1 MKKADILL
9 VDDEVVFAT
18 NMSRLLSSRGYQ
30 VAAVNNG
37 EEAIRALK
45 EKPFDVM
52 VLDLKMSLMDG
63 ITTLQQMKK
72 LNLLTEV
79 LILTGHGS
87 MDTAFQAIEMG
98 AYDYVTKP
106 CEIAELVSKI
116 VGMHLQIP
124 PHPPLVTGGGGDFQ
138 RRNKMLFH
146 PVRLY

>member
-1 MKKADILL
+1 MKKANILL
-9 VDDEVVFAT
+9 VDDEIVFTT
-18 NMSRLLSSRGYQ
+18 NMSRLLTSRGYQ
-30 VAAVNNG
+30 VTPVQNG
-37 EEAIRALK
+37 EEALAALK

-52 VLDLKMSLMDG
+52 VLDLKMPMMDG
-63 ITTLQQMKK
+63 ITTLQEMKK

-116 VGMHLQIP
+116 EAAHARKKVKEKK
-124 PHPPLVTGGGGDFQ
+124 
-138 RRNKMLFH
+138 N
-146 PVRLY
+146 

>member
-9 VDDEVVFAT
+9 VDDETVFTT
-18 NMSRLLSSRGYQ
+18 NMSRLLTSRGYQ
-30 VAAVNNG
+30 VTTVKNG
-37 EEAIRALK
+37 EEGLAALK

-52 VLDLKMSLMDG
+52 VLDLKMPVMDG
-63 ITTLQQMKK
+63 ITTLQEMKK

-106 CEIAELVSKI
+106 CEIAELVAKI
-116 VGMHLQIP
+116 EAAHARKRVKEKK
-124 PHPPLVTGGGGDFQ
+124 
-138 RRNKMLFH
+138 N
-146 PVRLY
+146 

>member
-1 MKKADILL
+1 MKKAEILL
-9 VDDEVVFAT
+9 VDDEVVFTT
-18 NMSRLLSSRGYQ
+18 NMSRLLSTRGYQ
-30 VAAVNNG
+30 VTAVNNG

-45 EKPFDVM
+45 EKPFDVT
-52 VLDLKMSLMDG
+52 VLDLKMPLMDG

-106 CEIAELVSKI
+106 CEIAELVTKI
-116 VGMHLQIP
+116 EAAHARKRV
-124 PHPPLVTGGGGDFQ
+124 
-138 RRNKMLFH
+138 KEKKS
-146 PVRLY
+146 

>member
-9 VDDEVVFAT
+9 VDDEVVFTT
-18 NMSRLLSSRGYQ
+18 NMTRLLSSRGYQ
-30 VAAVNNG
+30 VTAVNNG
-37 EEAIRALK
+37 KEAIRALK

-52 VLDLKMSLMDG
+52 VLDLKMPVMDG

-87 MDTAFQAIEMG
+87 MDTAFKAIEMG

-116 VGMHLQIP
+116 EAAHARKRVKEKK
-124 PHPPLVTGGGGDFQ
+124 
-138 RRNKMLFH
+138 N
-146 PVRLY
+146 

>member
-9 VDDEVVFAT
+9 VDDEVVFTT
-18 NMSRLLSSRGYQ
+18 NMSRLLTNRGYQ
-30 VAAVNNG
+30 VTTVKNG
-37 EEAIRALK
+37 EEAVAALK

-52 VLDLKMSLMDG
+52 VLDLKMPVMDG
-63 ITTLQQMKK
+63 ITTLQQMKT
-72 LNLLTEV
+72 LNVLTEV

-116 VGMHLQIP
+116 EAAHARKRVKEQ
-124 PHPPLVTGGGGDFQ
+124 
-138 RRNKMLFH
+138 KS
-146 PVRLY
+146 

>member
-18 NMSRLLSSRGYQ
+18 NMSRLLTNRGYQ
-30 VAAVNNG
+30 VTTVKNG
-37 EEAIRALK
+37 EEAIAALK
-45 EKPFDVM
+45 QKPFDVM
-52 VLDLKMSLMDG
+52 VLDLKMPVMDG
-63 ITTLQQMKK
+63 ITTLQQMKA
-72 LNLLTEV
+72 LNVLTEV

-116 VGMHLQIP
+116 EAAHARKRVKE
-124 PHPPLVTGGGGDFQ
+124 T
-138 RRNKMLFH
+138 KT
-146 PVRLY
+146 

>member
-9 VDDEVVFAT
+9 VDDEVVFTT
-18 NMSRLLSSRGYQ
+18 NMSRLLTSRGYQ
-30 VAAVNNG
+30 VTPVKNG
-37 EEAIRALK
+37 EEAIAALK

-52 VLDLKMSLMDG
+52 VLDLKMPVMDG
-63 ITTLQQMKK
+63 ISTLQQMKK

-87 MDTAFQAIEMG
+87 MDTAFKAIEMG

-116 VGMHLQIP
+116 EAAHARKRVKEKK
-124 PHPPLVTGGGGDFQ
+124 
-138 RRNKMLFH
+138 N
-146 PVRLY
+146 

>member
-9 VDDEVVFAT
+9 VDDEVVFTT

-30 VAAVNNG
+30 VTPVQNG
-37 EEAIRALK
+37 EDALAALK

-52 VLDLKMSLMDG
+52 VLDLKMPMMDG
-63 ITTLQQMKK
+63 ITTLQEMKK

-116 VGMHLQIP
+116 EAAHARKKVKEKK
-124 PHPPLVTGGGGDFQ
+124 T
-138 RRNKMLFH
+138 
-146 PVRLY
+146 

>member
-9 VDDEVVFAT
+9 VDDEVVFTT

-30 VAAVNNG
+30 VTAVNNG

-52 VLDLKMSLMDG
+52 VLDLKMPLMDG
-63 ITTLQQMKK
+63 ITTLQQMKN
-72 LNLLTEV
+72 LGLLTEV

-87 MDTAFQAIEMG
+87 MDTAFKAIEMG

-116 VGMHLQIP
+116 EAAHARKRVKEKK
-124 PHPPLVTGGGGDFQ
+124 
-138 RRNKMLFH
+138 N
-146 PVRLY
+146 